1 MVKLYMPEHLRD
13 FFIQLCLM
21 TVTYPED
28 ECIKWQA
35 VLKYLCLTM
44 RERSGRDGES
54 LQPGYGPDASGDV
67 ADV

>member
-1 MVKLYMPEHLRD
+1 MFPNGERTFQYD
-13 FFIQLCLM
+13 
-21 TVTYPED
+21 
-28 ECIKWQA
+28 KWQA

-54 LQPGYGPDASGDV
+54 RQPGYGPDASGDA